1 VNNLSISA
9 ITKTFGSTSVLRGV
23 DLELPGGELSA
34 IVGVSGSGKTT
45 LLRIIAGFEYADRG
59 SIRVGENML
68 VGADIH
74 IAPEHRRIGIVPQDG
89 ALFPH
94 LSVEGNIAFGLPA
107 NVRRSSE
114 GRARVIELLE
124 LVGLTGYQNR
134 MPTEL
139 SGGQQQRVAVA
150 RCLAPRPD
158 VVLLDEPFS
167 ALDASLRGSV
177 RHDVAAA
184 LKAAGTTSVLVTH
197 DQDEALAMASL
208 VAVIDNGIITQAA
221 DPYSLYHF
229 PNTVKL
235 AEFVGEAVVVSAD
248 VDNEVA
254 RCALGTLRIRKDFR
268 TSTQHSSA
276 LVMLR
281 PEQFVMKPMAAGDT
295 GAPGVITHV
304 EFHGHDALVRVHGIG
319 DTSLLCRVIDRV
331 TYRVGD
337 AVSVLAHGDVV
348 AYPME

>member
-1 VNNLSISA
+1 VNNLSIRS
-9 ITKTFGSTSVLRGV
+9 ITKAFGSTSVLRGI

-45 LLRIIAGFEYADRG
+45 LLRIIAGFEYPGMG
-59 SIRVGENML
+59 SIKIGDRTIVDDG
-68 VGADIH
+68 VH
-74 IAPEHRRIGIVPQDG
+74 IAPEQRRIGIVPQDG

-107 NVRRSSE
+107 NIRRSTEGSE
-114 GRARVIELLE
+114 RVSELLE
-124 LVGLTGYQNR
+124 LVGLAGYQNR

-208 VAVIDNGIITQAA
+208 VAVIDDGIITQAT
-221 DPYSLYHF
+221 DPYTLYHF

-235 AEFVGEAVVVSAD
+235 AEFVGEAIVVRAD
-248 VDNEVA
+248 VHTGVA
-254 RCALGTLRIRKDFR
+254 QCALGALPVRKDFR
-268 TSTQHSSA
+268 SDTGTSEA
-276 LVMLR
+276 LIMLR
-281 PEQFVMKPMAAGDT
+281 PEQFSMKPQASGDT
-295 GAPGVITHV
+295 GAPGVVSHV
-304 EFHGHDALVRVHGIG
+304 EFHGHDALVRVQSVGE
-319 DTSLLCRVIDRV
+319 TSVLCRVIDRI

-337 AVSVLAHGDVV
+337 AVSIAARGDVV
-348 AYPME
+348 AYPL

>member
-1 VNNLSISA
+1 MNNLSISA
-9 ITKTFGSTSVLRGV
+9 ITKSFGSTSVLRGV

-59 SIRVGENML
+59 SIRVGDRTL
-68 VGADIH
+68 VSTGVH
-74 IAPEHRRIGIVPQDG
+74 IAPEHRHIGIVPQDG

-107 NVRRSSE
+107 NIRRSTE
-114 GRARVIELLE
+114 GRSRVTELLE

-184 LKAAGTTSVLVTH
+184 LKAAGTTSILVTH

-208 VAVIDNGIITQAA
+208 VAVIDNGVITQAA

-235 AEFVGEAVVVSAD
+235 AEFVGEAVVVPA
-248 VDNEVA
+248 EVVNGVA
-254 RCALGTLRIRKDFR
+254 HCALGSLPVRKDFR
-268 TSTQHSSA
+268 IDTQDRRA
-276 LVMLR
+276 AVMLR
-281 PEQFVMKPMAAGDT
+281 PEQFVMKPRVPEDT
-295 GAPGVITHV
+295 GAPGRVSHV
-304 EFHGHDALVRVHGIG
+304 EFHGHDALVRVQDIG
-319 DTSLLCRVIDRV
+319 ETSLLCRVIDRI
-331 TYRVGD
+331 TYRAGD
-337 AVSVLAHGDVV
+337 SVSVTAHGDVV
-348 AYPME
+348 AYPAP